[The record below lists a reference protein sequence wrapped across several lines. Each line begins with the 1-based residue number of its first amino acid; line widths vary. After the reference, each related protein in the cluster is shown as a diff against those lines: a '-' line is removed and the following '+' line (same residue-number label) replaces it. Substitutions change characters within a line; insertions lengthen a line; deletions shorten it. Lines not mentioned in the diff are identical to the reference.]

1 MRRRPPRSTLT
12 DTLFPYTT
20 RFRSI
25 SDNRGNSGRLVRP
38 ITAQAAVAFLQQFV
52 RRQRLERVE
61 FVEQHG
67 LQARGGLL
75 RVAVGAAARLAPQL
89 VAKAQFQK
97 PFRGQ
102 EMGRAS
108 LRERGGLYGLIQRG
122 SGA

>member
-25 SDNRGNSGRLVRP
+25 SDNRGNSGRLVRS

-75 RVAVGAAARLAPQL
+75 RVAVGAADRLAHQL
-89 VAKAQFQK
+89 VDQAQFQDRK
-97 PFRGQ
+97 STRLN
-102 EMGRAS
+102 S
-108 LRERGGLYGLIQRG
+108 
-122 SGA
+122 SH